1 MDWAERSYPDWFPA
15 HTTSQTVDSL
25 TYRAYAG
32 SGNYLGVLGGDVY
45 VYGGITGYA
54 VLKVGALSN
63 FSALVGRSLGANTL
77 FQEQG
82 RLASNASATEA
93 QIINLGKLRVL
104 GDFASAAYSVQSW
117 ENIAYNMVD
126 VADAQ
131 AETRVLD
138 DGWQPLDLSIPSTTN
153 TNAIVYRKG
162 YFTHANAAAFV
173 ARCGDAA
180 VISFRGT
187 NDATVDPADW
197 SNMDGHYALLDS
209 LISIFDGYVNN
220 TVNGI
225 NKVYVTGHSM
235 GGALAINYMN
245 LHAGSRY
252 ESIVFA
258 APPFT
263 EKPVLGLIPNRREFA
278 SDSRLIQM
286 EISGDPVPMSHEI
299 GINQPRPG
307 HVIAFAGDATMDRP
321 DTISVPILPDYHAR
335 EANHK
340 LGYYQQIIKNL
351 DAVGWDKIINSAG
364 SQNVLIGGAQN
375 GSTYTAIQG
384 NDILTESNADKFH
397 NHTILYGGMGNDA
410 LTGKN
415 GNDVLYGGAGNDVF
429 HFSYADG
436 GYDTI
441 VDFVHGVDKIAI
453 SKSALNISHAVLG
466 STLIYDASGNLS
478 VGAKMIAQLV
488 GTPVLTDSD
497 IILI

>member
-93 QIINLGKLRVL
+93 QITNLGKLRVL

-117 ENIAYNMVD
+117 ENLAYNTVD
-126 VADAQ
+126 AADTQ
-131 AETRVLD
+131 AETRVLE
-138 DGWQPLDLSIPSTTN
+138 DGWQPLPLPITS
-153 TNAIVYRKG
+153 TNAIVYSKG
-162 YFTHANAAAFV
+162 YFTNANAATFV
-173 ARCGDAA
+173 ARCGDTAI
-180 VISFRGT
+180 ISFRGT
-187 NDATVDPADW
+187 NDLSADPADW
-197 SNMDGHYALLDS
+197 ANMQGHYALLDAF
-209 LISIFDGYVNN
+209 INVFDSYVNN
-220 TVNGI
+220 AANGI

-235 GGALAINYMN
+235 GGALAINYMS
-245 LHAGSRY
+245 LHAGARY

-263 EKPVLGLIPNRREFA
+263 EKPVLGVIPNRREFA
-278 SDSRLIQM
+278 SDSRLTQI

-299 GINQPRPG
+299 GISQPRPG
-307 HVIAFAGDATMDRP
+307 HVIVFSGDATMDRP
-321 DTISVPILPDYHAR
+321 DNISVPILPDYQAR

-384 NDILTESNADKFH
+384 NDILIESNADKFH

-415 GNDVLYGGAGNDVF
+415 GNDVLYGGTGNDIF
-429 HFSYADG
+429 RFAYADG
-436 GYDTI
+436 GQDTI
-441 VDFVHGVDKIAI
+441 VDFTNGVDKIAI

-466 STLIYDASGNLS
+466 STLIYDAGGNLS